1 MERGERDSAAK
12 KQIGMHKAVQIT
24 TNRNAKAETYVNFA
38 IWRFWLGDM
47 LGKSSL

>member
-1 MERGERDSAAK
+1 MGNEILRQKPIDRSNRRIAA
-12 KQIGMHKAVQIT
+12 QTH
-24 TNRNAKAETYVNFA
+24 VNFA